1 MRRIFVIALAN
12 FAVVGLVLVA
22 AIGNIASA
30 CSASE
35 GCGGAPPLA
44 WFGIGLALVAALGV
58 FVAMRRWA
66 RATRDT
72 ESVKVGSFARGKSA
86 EVDPPTISGE
96 EIESRS
102 RNRLGRITNTAQA
115 DDAEKTMD
123 AEAAGHDAPV
133 IGDMLDDYDTPAPLR
148 ADEPLADGAAHA
160 PAQPNDDM
168 TTWPHAELPAP
179 DGEHQQADF
188 DVGSRATTAV
198 DDAEDDDL
206 PFVTPWQ
213 HNAEPVD
220 VVDHHGDHRDESDA
234 VDDGGFDLPGFGP
247 AHHAPHADTIDDTP
261 PINLSYDASDDEPAP
276 AMPEVE
282 ATMDADAPSSTF
294 AAAADFRFTT
304 PPFAEL
310 APSGFPATMRELSLL
325 VDAIRDSVTLD
336 EEGVADVAAW
346 SAVIAPF
353 ASEVPV
359 SEDDR
364 AAFASWAD
372 ALFARTGADLAL
384 PIESVLYAARM
395 PRLDGRATGRR
406 SGHSAAA

>member
-72 ESVKVGSFARGKSA
+72 ESVKVGSFARGKST
-86 EVDPPTISGE
+86 EVDPPTITGE
-96 EIESRS
+96 EMESRS
-102 RNRLGRITNTAQA
+102 RDRLGRITNAVHEA
-115 DDAEKTMD
+115 VDDDEAGSDVMACDIQFLPES
-123 AEAAGHDAPV
+123 EAAGESNMPV
-133 IGDMLDDYDTPAPLR
+133 TEPA
-148 ADEPLADGAAHA
+148 A
-160 PAQPNDDM
+160 PA
-168 TTWPHAELPAP
+168 
-179 DGEHQQADF
+179 
-188 DVGSRATTAV
+188 
-198 DDAEDDDL
+198 
-206 PFVTPWQ
+206 
-213 HNAEPVD
+213 
-220 VVDHHGDHRDESDA
+220 
-234 VDDGGFDLPGFGP
+234 GF
-247 AHHAPHADTIDDTP
+247 
-261 PINLSYDASDDEPAP
+261 S
-276 AMPEVE
+276 
-282 ATMDADAPSSTF
+282 
-294 AAAADFRFTT
+294 FTT

-325 VDAIRDSVTLD
+325 VDAFRDNVTLD
-336 EEGVADVAAW
+336 EEGEADIAAW

-364 AAFASWAD
+364 AAFGNWAD
-372 ALFARTGADLAL
+372 ALVARTGADLAL
-384 PIESVLYAARM
+384 PIETVLYAARM
-395 PRLDGRATGRR
+395 PRLDGRATGGR
-406 SGHSAAA
+406 SHHRGDHSAAA